1 MHHCKALQNK
11 NTTFCVI
18 QLLILQK
25 MIKKTLLIALILT
38 VGLSATA
45 QQPQTANDKS
55 FEISKNLEIFAEVYK
70 KLHLNYV
77 DDLESGKL
85 MKTAIDAMLG
95 SLDPYT
101 NYIPESDIE
110 DVKLQIYGQY
120 GGIGSVVSQRGDYV
134 VISEPYD
141 GLPAAKAGLK
151 AGDKILE
158 INGESAKGKTVS
170 DVSSVLR
177 GQAGTSLTMKIERQ
191 GKNHDIKITR
201 EEIKL
206 KPVPYYGI
214 VNNGIGYIKLN
225 EFTQKSSDE
234 VIAAFNSLK
243 NSGKLKGVVLDLRG
257 NGGGLLNEAVDI
269 VNIFVNPGEL
279 VVQTK
284 GKVAEKNTKHYTRKA
299 VLDKDIPVAV
309 LIDGYSASASEIVA
323 GSLQDFDRAVIIG
336 SRSYGKGLVQN
347 IVELSYN
354 SQMKVTVSK
363 YFIPSGRCIQ
373 AIDYSHRD
381 ENGRAVKVPDSLK
394 TAFKTRHGRT
404 VYDGFGIEPDVEVEP
419 DYISNISVA
428 LLQKNLIFDFVT
440 DYYYKHKTILP
451 ASQFRVTDEIYND
464 FKQYI
469 ANKEYEYSTNTEK
482 TLKLLRETAQEEKY
496 LTAIESEL
504 ADLEKKL
511 QSDKL
516 VDLDKNKDEV
526 KQLIE
531 AEILTR
537 YYYEKGRT
545 EGMLKYDTVLTK
557 AVEVLS
563 NPSQYNSILKK

>member
-1 MHHCKALQNK
+1 MRKIA
-11 NTTFCVI
+11 I
-18 QLLILQK
+18 
-25 MIKKTLLIALILT
+25 IALALF

-45 QQPQTANDKS
+45 QQPQINNDKA
-55 FEISKNLEIFAEVYK
+55 FEISKNLEIFADVYK
-70 KLHLNYV
+70 NLHLNYV

-85 MKTAIDAMLG
+85 MKTAIDAMLA

-110 DVKLQIYGQY
+110 DVKLQIFGQY

-134 VISEPYD
+134 IISEPYE

-170 DVSSVLR
+170 DVSSILR

-206 KPVPYYGI
+206 KPVPYFGL
-214 VNNGIGYIKLN
+214 VDGNFGYIKLN
-225 EFTQKSSDE
+225 EFTQNSAAD
-234 VIAAFNSLK
+234 VTAAFNSLK
-243 NSGKLKGVVLDLRG
+243 SQNKNLKGVVLDLRG

-269 VNIFVNPGEL
+269 VNIFMNSGEL

-284 GKVAEKNTKHYTRKA
+284 GKVAEKNTKHYTRKTP
-299 VLDKDIPVAV
+299 VDREIPVAV

-373 AIDYSHRD
+373 ALDYSHRD
-381 ENGRAVKVPDSLK
+381 ENGRAIKVPDSLK
-394 TAFKTRHGRT
+394 TAFKTRNGRT
-404 VYDGFGIEPDVEVEP
+404 VYDGFGIEPDIDVEP
-419 DYISNISVA
+419 EYISNISVA
-428 LLQKNLIFDFVT
+428 LLQKNLVFDYVT
-440 DYYYKHKTILP
+440 DFYYKHKEIAS
-451 ASQFRVTDEIYND
+451 ASQFRVTDDIYND
-464 FKQYI
+464 FKNFI
-469 ANKEYEYSTNTEK
+469 STKEYEYSTNTEK
-482 TLKLLRETAQEEKY
+482 TLKMLRETAKEEKY
-496 LTAIESEL
+496 LSAIEKEL
-504 ADLEKKL
+504 SDLEKKL

-516 VDLDKNKDEV
+516 VDLDKNKEEV

-545 EGMLKYDTVLTK
+545 EGMLKYDNVLHK
-557 AVEVLS
+557 AIEVLS
-563 NPSQYNSILKK
+563 DKDGYNKILKK

>member
-1 MHHCKALQNK
+1 MRKIA
-11 NTTFCVI
+11 I
-18 QLLILQK
+18 
-25 MIKKTLLIALILT
+25 IALALF

-45 QQPQTANDKS
+45 QQPQINNDKA
-55 FEISKNLEIFAEVYK
+55 FEISKNLEIFADVYK
-70 KLHLNYV
+70 NLHLNYV

-85 MKTAIDAMLG
+85 MKTAIDAMLA

-110 DVKLQIYGQY
+110 DVKLQIFGQY

-134 VISEPYD
+134 IISEPYE

-170 DVSSVLR
+170 DVSSILR

-206 KPVPYYGI
+206 KPVPYFGL
-214 VNNGIGYIKLN
+214 VDGDFGYIKLN
-225 EFTQKSSDE
+225 EFTQNSAAD
-234 VIAAFNSLK
+234 VTAAFNSLK
-243 NSGKLKGVVLDLRG
+243 NQNKNLKGVVLDLRG

-269 VNIFVNPGEL
+269 VNIFMNSGEL

-284 GKVAEKNTKHYTRKA
+284 GKVAEKNTKHYTRKTP
-299 VLDKDIPVAV
+299 VDREIPVAV

-373 AIDYSHRD
+373 ALDYSHRD
-381 ENGRAVKVPDSLK
+381 ENGRAIKVPDSLK
-394 TAFKTRHGRT
+394 TAFKTRNGRT
-404 VYDGFGIEPDVEVEP
+404 VYDGFGIEPDIDVEP
-419 DYISNISVA
+419 EYISNISVA
-428 LLQKNLIFDFVT
+428 LLQKNLVFDYVT
-440 DYYYKHKTILP
+440 DFYYKHKEIAS

-464 FKQYI
+464 FKNYI
-469 ANKEYEYSTNTEK
+469 STKEYEYSTNTEK
-482 TLKLLRETAQEEKY
+482 TLKMLRETAKEEKY
-496 LTAIESEL
+496 LSAIEKEL
-504 ADLEKKL
+504 SDLEKKL

-516 VDLDKNKDEV
+516 VDLDKNKEEV

-545 EGMLKYDTVLTK
+545 EGMLKYDNVLHK
-557 AVEVLS
+557 AIQVLS
-563 NPSQYNSILKK
+563 DKDGYNKILKK

>member
-1 MHHCKALQNK
+1 MRKIA
-11 NTTFCVI
+11 I
-18 QLLILQK
+18 
-25 MIKKTLLIALILT
+25 IALALF

-45 QQPQTANDKS
+45 QQPQINNDKA
-55 FEISKNLEIFAEVYK
+55 FEISKNLEIFADVYK
-70 KLHLNYV
+70 NLHLNYV

-85 MKTAIDAMLG
+85 MKTAIDAMLA

-110 DVKLQIYGQY
+110 DVKLQIFGQY

-134 VISEPYD
+134 IISEPYE

-158 INGESAKGKTVS
+158 INGELAKGKTVS
-170 DVSSVLR
+170 DVSSILR

-206 KPVPYYGI
+206 KPVPYFGL
-214 VNNGIGYIKLN
+214 VDGDFGYIKLN
-225 EFTQKSSDE
+225 EFTQNSAAD
-234 VIAAFNSLK
+234 VTAAFNSLK
-243 NSGKLKGVVLDLRG
+243 NQNKNLKGVVLDLRG

-269 VNIFVNPGEL
+269 VNIFMNSGEL

-284 GKVAEKNTKHYTRKA
+284 GKVAEKNTKHYTRKTP
-299 VLDKDIPVAV
+299 VDREIPVAV

-373 AIDYSHRD
+373 ALDYSHRD
-381 ENGRAVKVPDSLK
+381 ENGRAIKVPDSLK
-394 TAFKTRHGRT
+394 TAFKTRNGRT
-404 VYDGFGIEPDVEVEP
+404 VYDGFGIEPDIDVEP
-419 DYISNISVA
+419 EYISNISVA
-428 LLQKNLIFDFVT
+428 LLQKNLVFDYVT
-440 DYYYKHKTILP
+440 DFYYKHKEIAS
-451 ASQFRVTDEIYND
+451 ASQFRVTDDIYND
-464 FKQYI
+464 FKNYI
-469 ANKEYEYSTNTEK
+469 STKEYEYSTNTEK
-482 TLKLLRETAQEEKY
+482 TLKMLRETAKEEKY
-496 LTAIESEL
+496 LSAIEKEL
-504 ADLEKKL
+504 SDLEKKL

-516 VDLDKNKDEV
+516 VDLDKNKEEV

-545 EGMLKYDTVLTK
+545 EGMLKYDNVLHK
-557 AVEVLS
+557 AIQVLS
-563 NPSQYNSILKK
+563 DKDGYNKILKK

>member
-1 MHHCKALQNK
+1 MRKIA
-11 NTTFCVI
+11 I
-18 QLLILQK
+18 IA
-25 MIKKTLLIALILT
+25 IALF

-45 QQPQTANDKS
+45 QQPQINNDKA
-55 FEISKNLEIFAEVYK
+55 FEISKNLEIFADVYK
-70 KLHLNYV
+70 NLHLNYV

-85 MKTAIDAMLG
+85 MKTAIDAMLA

-110 DVKLQIYGQY
+110 DVKLQIFGQY
-120 GGIGSVVSQRGDYV
+120 GGIGSMVSLRGDYV
-134 VISEPYD
+134 IISEPYE

-158 INGESAKGKTVS
+158 INGESAKGKSVS
-170 DVSSVLR
+170 DVSSTLR

-191 GKNHDIKITR
+191 GKTHDIKITR

-206 KPVPYYGI
+206 KPVPYFGL
-214 VNNGIGYIKLN
+214 VDGDFGYIKLN
-225 EFTQKSSDE
+225 EFTQNSAAD
-234 VIAAFNSLK
+234 VTAAFNSLK
-243 NSGKLKGVVLDLRG
+243 NQNKNLKGVVLDLRG

-269 VNIFVNPGEL
+269 VNIFMNSGEL

-284 GKVAEKNTKHYTRKA
+284 GKVAEKNTKHYTRKSP
-299 VLDKDIPVAV
+299 VDKNIPVAV

-373 AIDYSHRD
+373 ALDYSHRD

-394 TAFKTRHGRT
+394 TAFKTRNGRT

-419 DYISNISVA
+419 EYMSNISVA
-428 LLQKNLIFDFVT
+428 LLQKNLVFDYVT
-440 DYYYKHKTILP
+440 DFYYKHKDIAP
-451 ASQFRVTDEIYND
+451 ASQFRVTDDIYND
-464 FKQYI
+464 FKNYI
-469 ANKEYEYSTNTEK
+469 STKEYEYSTNTEK
-482 TLKLLRETAQEEKY
+482 TLKILREKAKEEKY
-496 LTAIESEL
+496 LEAIEKEL
-504 ADLEKKL
+504 SDLEKKL

-516 VDLDKNKDEV
+516 VDLDKSKEEV

-531 AEILTR
+531 SEILTR

-545 EGMLKYDTVLTK
+545 EGMLKY
-557 AVEVLS
+557 
-563 NPSQYNSILKK
+563 

>member
-1 MHHCKALQNK
+1 MRKIA
-11 NTTFCVI
+11 I
-18 QLLILQK
+18 
-25 MIKKTLLIALILT
+25 IALALF

-45 QQPQTANDKS
+45 QQPQINNDKA
-55 FEISKNLEIFAEVYK
+55 FEISKNLEIFADVYK
-70 KLHLNYV
+70 NLHLNYV

-85 MKTAIDAMLG
+85 MKTAIDAMLA

-110 DVKLQIYGQY
+110 DVKLQIFGQY
-120 GGIGSVVSQRGDYV
+120 GGIGSVVSQRDDYV
-134 VISEPYD
+134 IISEPYE

-170 DVSSVLR
+170 DVSSILR

-191 GKNHDIKITR
+191 GKSHDIKITR

-206 KPVPYYGI
+206 KPVPYFGL
-214 VNNGIGYIKLN
+214 VDGNFGYIKLN
-225 EFTQKSSDE
+225 EFTQNSAAD
-234 VIAAFNSLK
+234 VTAAFNSLK
-243 NSGKLKGVVLDLRG
+243 NQNKNLKGVVLDLRG

-269 VNIFVNPGEL
+269 VNIFMNSGEL

-284 GKVAEKNTKHYTRKA
+284 GKVAEKNTKHYTRKTP
-299 VLDKDIPVAV
+299 VDREIPVAV

-373 AIDYSHRD
+373 ALDYSHRD
-381 ENGRAVKVPDSLK
+381 ENGRAIKVPDSLK
-394 TAFKTRHGRT
+394 TAFKTRNGRT
-404 VYDGFGIEPDVEVEP
+404 VYDGFGIEPDIDVEP
-419 DYISNISVA
+419 EYISNISVA
-428 LLQKNLIFDFVT
+428 LLQKNLVFDYVT
-440 DYYYKHKTILP
+440 DFYYKHKEIAS
-451 ASQFRVTDEIYND
+451 ASQFRVTDDIYND
-464 FKQYI
+464 FKNYI
-469 ANKEYEYSTNTEK
+469 STKEYEYSTNTEK
-482 TLKLLRETAQEEKY
+482 TLKMLRETAKEEKY
-496 LTAIESEL
+496 LSAIEKEL
-504 ADLEKKL
+504 SDLEKKL

-516 VDLDKNKDEV
+516 VDLDKNKEEV

-545 EGMLKYDTVLTK
+545 EGMLKYDNVLHK
-557 AVEVLS
+557 AIEVLS
-563 NPSQYNSILKK
+563 DKDGYNKILKK

>member
-1 MHHCKALQNK
+1 MRKIA
-11 NTTFCVI
+11 I
-18 QLLILQK
+18 
-25 MIKKTLLIALILT
+25 IALALF

-45 QQPQTANDKS
+45 QQPQINNDKA
-55 FEISKNLEIFAEVYK
+55 FEISKNLEIFADVYK
-70 KLHLNYV
+70 NLHLNYV

-85 MKTAIDAMLG
+85 MKTAIDAMLA

-110 DVKLQIYGQY
+110 DVKLQIFGQY

-134 VISEPYD
+134 IISEPYE

-170 DVSSVLR
+170 DVSSILR

-206 KPVPYYGI
+206 KPVPYFGL
-214 VNNGIGYIKLN
+214 VDGDFGYIKLN
-225 EFTQKSSDE
+225 EFTQNSAAD
-234 VIAAFNSLK
+234 VTAAFNSLK
-243 NSGKLKGVVLDLRG
+243 NQNKNLKGVVLDLRG

-269 VNIFVNPGEL
+269 VNIFMNSGEL

-284 GKVAEKNTKHYTRKA
+284 GKVAEKNTKHYTRKTP
-299 VLDKDIPVAV
+299 VDREIPVAV

-373 AIDYSHRD
+373 ALDYSHRD
-381 ENGRAVKVPDSLK
+381 ENGRAIKVPDSLK
-394 TAFKTRHGRT
+394 TAFKTRNGRT
-404 VYDGFGIEPDVEVEP
+404 VYDGFGIEPDIDVEP
-419 DYISNISVA
+419 EYISNISVA
-428 LLQKNLIFDFVT
+428 LLQKNLVFDYVT
-440 DYYYKHKTILP
+440 DFYYKHKEIAS
-451 ASQFRVTDEIYND
+451 ASQFRVTDDIYND
-464 FKQYI
+464 FKNYI
-469 ANKEYEYSTNTEK
+469 STKEYEYSTNTEK
-482 TLKLLRETAQEEKY
+482 TLKMLRETAKEEKY
-496 LTAIESEL
+496 LSAIEKEL
-504 ADLEKKL
+504 SDLEKKL

-516 VDLDKNKDEV
+516 VDLDKNKEEV
-526 KQLIE
+526 KQIIE

-545 EGMLKYDTVLTK
+545 EGMLKYDNVLHK
-557 AVEVLS
+557 AIQVLS
-563 NPSQYNSILKK
+563 DKDGYNKILKK

>member
-1 MHHCKALQNK
+1 MRKTVSFITLFLLAVLPLKA
-11 NTTFCVI
+11 
-18 QLLILQK
+18 QK
-25 MIKKTLLIALILT
+25 PAVST
-38 VGLSATA
+38 
-45 QQPQTANDKS
+45 DKA
-55 FEISKNLEIFAEVYK
+55 FEISKNLEIFANVYK
-70 KLHLNYV
+70 NLHLNYV

-85 MKTAIDAMLG
+85 IKTAIDAMLA

-110 DVKLQIYGQY
+110 DVKLQIFGQY
-120 GGIGSVVSQRGDYV
+120 GGIGAVVSQRGDYV
-134 VISEPYD
+134 IISEPYE
-141 GLPAAKAGLK
+141 GLPAVKSGLK

-170 DVSSVLR
+170 DVSGVLR
-177 GQAGTSLTMKIERQ
+177 GQAGTSLKMKIERQ
-191 GKNHDIKITR
+191 GKTMDFNITR

-206 KPVPYYGI
+206 KPVPYFGL
-214 VNNGIGYIKLN
+214 VDDDFGYIKLN
-225 EFTQKSSDE
+225 EFTQKSAEE
-234 VIAAFNSLK
+234 VTAAFNSLK
-243 NSGKLKGVVLDLRG
+243 SQNKKLKGVVLDLRG

-269 VNIFVNPGEL
+269 ANIFVNSGEL

-284 GKVAEKNTKHYTRKA
+284 GKVSEKNTKHYTRKIP
-299 VLDKDIPVAV
+299 LDKEIPVAV

-323 GSLQDFDRAVIIG
+323 GSMQDFDRAVVIG

-373 AIDYSHRD
+373 ALDYSHRD

-394 TAFKTRHGRT
+394 TAFKTRNGRT

-419 DYISNISVA
+419 DYMSNISVA
-428 LLQKNLIFDFVT
+428 LLQKNLVFDYVT
-440 DYYYKHKTILP
+440 DFFYKNKTIAP
-451 ASQFRVTDEIYND
+451 ASHFRVTDEIYED
-464 FKQYI
+464 FKKYI
-469 ANKEYEYSTNTEK
+469 SNKEYDYSTNTEK
-482 TLKLLRETAQEEKY
+482 TLKVLREAAKEEKY
-496 LTAIESEL
+496 LSAIEQELSE
-504 ADLEKKL
+504 LEKKL

-516 VDLDKNKDEV
+516 VDLDKNKEEI

-537 YYYEKGRT
+537 YYHEKGRT
-545 EGMLKYDTVLTK
+545 EGLLKYDPTLKK
-557 AVEVLS
+557 AIEVLS
-563 NPSQYNSILKK
+563 NNEEYNRILKK

>member
-1 MHHCKALQNK
+1 MRKVA
-11 NTTFCVI
+11 I
-18 QLLILQK
+18 IA
-25 MIKKTLLIALILT
+25 IALF

-45 QQPQTANDKS
+45 QQPRINNEKA
-55 FEISKNLEIFAEVYK
+55 FEISKNLEIFADAYK
-70 KLHLNYV
+70 NLHLNYV

-85 MKTAIDAMLG
+85 MKTAIDAMLA

-110 DVKLQIYGQY
+110 DVKLQIFGQY
-120 GGIGSVVSQRGDYV
+120 GGIGSMVSQRGDYV
-134 VISEPYD
+134 VISEPYE

-170 DVSSVLR
+170 DVSGTLR

-191 GKNHDIKITR
+191 GKTHDIKITR

-206 KPVPYYGI
+206 KPVPYFGL
-214 VNNGIGYIKLN
+214 VDKDFGYIKLN
-225 EFTQKSSDE
+225 EFTQNSAAD
-234 VIAAFNSLK
+234 VTAAFNSLK
-243 NSGKLKGVVLDLRG
+243 SQNKNLKGVVLDLRG

-269 VNIFVNPGEL
+269 VNIFMNSGEL

-284 GKVAEKNTKHYTRKA
+284 GKVAEKNTKHYTRKTP
-299 VLDKDIPVAV
+299 LDKDIPVAV

-373 AIDYSHRD
+373 ALDYSHRD

-394 TAFKTRHGRT
+394 TAFKTRNGRT
-404 VYDGFGIEPDVEVEP
+404 VYDGFGIEPDIDVEP
-419 DYISNISVA
+419 EYISNISVA
-428 LLQKNLIFDFVT
+428 LLQKNLVFDYVT
-440 DYYYKHKTILP
+440 DFYYKHKDIAP
-451 ASQFRVTDEIYND
+451 ASQFRVTDDIYND
-464 FKQYI
+464 FKNYI
-469 ANKEYEYSTNTEK
+469 ATKEYEYSTNTEK
-482 TLKLLRETAQEEKY
+482 TLKVLREAAKEEKY
-496 LTAIESEL
+496 LEAIEKEL
-504 ADLEKKL
+504 SDLEKKL

-531 AEILTR
+531 SEILTR

-545 EGMLKYDTVLTK
+545 EGMLKYDKTLAK
-557 AVEVLS
+557 AIEVLS
-563 NPSQYNSILKK
+563 NKEDYNKILKK

>member
-1 MHHCKALQNK
+1 
-11 NTTFCVI
+11 
-18 QLLILQK
+18 
-25 MIKKTLLIALILT
+25 MIKKTLVLVLILT
-38 VGLSATA
+38 LGLSATA
-45 QQPQTANDKS
+45 QQPQTANDKA

-158 INGESAKGKTVS
+158 INGESAKGKSVS

-206 KPVPYYGI
+206 KPVPYYGM
-214 VNNGIGYIKLN
+214 VNDGIGYIKLN

-440 DYYYKHKTILP
+440 DYYYKHKNIPP
-451 ASQFRVTDEIYND
+451 ASQFKVTDEIYND

-469 ANKEYEYSTNTEK
+469 ANKEYDYSTNTEK

-563 NPSQYNSILKK
+563 NSSQYNSILKK

>member
-1 MHHCKALQNK
+1 MRKIA
-11 NTTFCVI
+11 I
-18 QLLILQK
+18 IA
-25 MIKKTLLIALILT
+25 IALF

-45 QQPQTANDKS
+45 QQPQINNEKA
-55 FEISKNLEIFAEVYK
+55 FEISKNLEIFADVYK
-70 KLHLNYV
+70 NLHLNYV

-85 MKTAIDAMLG
+85 MKTAIDAMLA

-110 DVKLQIYGQY
+110 DVKLQIFGQY
-120 GGIGSVVSQRGDYV
+120 GGIGSMVSLRGDYV
-134 VISEPYD
+134 IISEPYE

-170 DVSSVLR
+170 DVSSTLR

-191 GKNHDIKITR
+191 GKTHDIKITR

-206 KPVPYYGI
+206 KPVPYFGL
-214 VNNGIGYIKLN
+214 VDGDFGYIKLN
-225 EFTQKSSDE
+225 EFTQNSAAD
-234 VIAAFNSLK
+234 VTAAFNSLK
-243 NSGKLKGVVLDLRG
+243 NQNKNLKGVVLDLRG

-269 VNIFVNPGEL
+269 VNIFMNSGEL

-284 GKVAEKNTKHYTRKA
+284 GKVAEKNTKHYTRKSP
-299 VLDKDIPVAV
+299 VDKDIPVAV

-373 AIDYSHRD
+373 ALDYSHRD

-394 TAFKTRHGRT
+394 TAFKTRNGRV
-404 VYDGFGIEPDVEVEP
+404 VYDGFGIEPDIDVEP
-419 DYISNISVA
+419 EYISNISVA
-428 LLQKNLIFDFVT
+428 LLQKNLVFDYVT
-440 DYYYKHKTILP
+440 DFYYKHKDIAS

-464 FKQYI
+464 FKNYI
-469 ANKEYEYSTNTEK
+469 STKEYEYSTNTEK
-482 TLKLLRETAQEEKY
+482 TLKILRETAKEEKY
-496 LTAIESEL
+496 LEAIEKEL
-504 ADLEKKL
+504 SNLEKKL

-516 VDLDKNKDEV
+516 VDLEKNKEEV

-531 AEILTR
+531 SEILTR

-545 EGMLKYDTVLTK
+545 EGMLKYDHVLHK
-557 AVEVLS
+557 AIEVLS
-563 NPSQYNSILKK
+563 DKEGYNKILKK

>member
-1 MHHCKALQNK
+1 MRK
-11 NTTFCVI
+11 F
-18 QLLILQK
+18 LIISVSLF
-25 MIKKTLLIALILT
+25 IAL
-38 VGLSATA
+38 AAAA
-45 QQPQTANDKS
+45 QQPAIDNDKS
-55 FEISKNLEIFAEVYK
+55 FEISKNLEIFADVYK
-70 KLHLNYV
+70 NLHLNYV

-110 DVKLQIYGQY
+110 DVKLQILGQY

-141 GLPAAKAGLK
+141 GLPAVKAGLK

-158 INGESAKGKTVS
+158 INGQSAKGKSVS
-170 DVSSVLR
+170 DVSGILR

-191 GKNHDIKITR
+191 GKTHDIKITR

-206 KPVPYYGI
+206 KPVPYFGI
-214 VNNGIGYIKLN
+214 VDGGLGYIKLN
-225 EFTQKSSDE
+225 ELTQKAADE
-234 VIAAFNSLK
+234 VISAFNNLR
-243 NSGKLKGVVLDLRG
+243 NNNKLNGLILDLRG

-269 VNIFVNPGEL
+269 VNMFVKSGEL

-284 GKVAEKNTKHYTRKA
+284 GKVSAKNTKHYTRKTA
-299 VLDKDIPVAV
+299 LDTDIPVAV

-363 YFIPSGRCIQ
+363 YYIPSGRCIQ

-381 ENGRAVKVPDSLK
+381 ENGRAIKVPDSLK
-394 TAFKTRHGRT
+394 TAFRTRNGRT
-404 VYDGFGIEPDVEVEP
+404 VYDGFGIEPDIDVET
-419 DYISNISVA
+419 DYLSNIAIA
-428 LLQKNLIFDFVT
+428 LLQKNLIFDYAT
-440 DYYYKHKTILP
+440 DFYYKNKTIANP
-451 ASQFRVTDEIYND
+451 SEFRVTDEIYND
-464 FKQYI
+464 FKQFI
-469 ANKEYEYSTNTEK
+469 SDKEYDYSTTTEK
-482 TLKLLRETAQEEKY
+482 TLKLLRETAKEEKY
-496 LTAIESEL
+496 LSAIEQQLTE
-504 ADLEKKL
+504 LEKQL

-531 AEILTR
+531 SEILTR

-545 EGMLKYDTVLTK
+545 EGMLKYDPVLK
-557 AVEVLS
+557 QAVEVLS
-563 NPSQYNSILKK
+563 DRQRYNSILKK

>member
-1 MHHCKALQNK
+1 MRKIA
-11 NTTFCVI
+11 I
-18 QLLILQK
+18 
-25 MIKKTLLIALILT
+25 IALALF

-45 QQPQTANDKS
+45 QQPQINNDKA
-55 FEISKNLEIFAEVYK
+55 FEISKNLEIFADVYK
-70 KLHLNYV
+70 NLHLNYV

-85 MKTAIDAMLG
+85 MKTAIDAMLA

-110 DVKLQIYGQY
+110 DVKLQIFGQY

-134 VISEPYD
+134 IISEPYE

-170 DVSSVLR
+170 DVSSILR

-206 KPVPYYGI
+206 KPVPYFGL
-214 VNNGIGYIKLN
+214 VDGDFGYIKLN
-225 EFTQKSSDE
+225 EFTQNSAAD
-234 VIAAFNSLK
+234 VTAAFNSLK
-243 NSGKLKGVVLDLRG
+243 NQNNNLKGVVLDLRG

-269 VNIFVNPGEL
+269 VNIFMNSGEL

-284 GKVAEKNTKHYTRKA
+284 GKVAEKNTKHYTRKTP
-299 VLDKDIPVAV
+299 VDREIPVAV

-373 AIDYSHRD
+373 ALDYSHRD
-381 ENGRAVKVPDSLK
+381 ENGRAIKVPDSLK
-394 TAFKTRHGRT
+394 TAFKTRNGRT
-404 VYDGFGIEPDVEVEP
+404 VYDGFGIEPDIDVEP
-419 DYISNISVA
+419 EYISNISVA
-428 LLQKNLIFDFVT
+428 LLQKNLVFDYVT
-440 DYYYKHKTILP
+440 DFYYKHKEIAS

-464 FKQYI
+464 FKNYI
-469 ANKEYEYSTNTEK
+469 STKEYEYSTNTEK
-482 TLKLLRETAQEEKY
+482 TLKMLRETAKEEKY
-496 LTAIESEL
+496 LSAIEKEL
-504 ADLEKKL
+504 SDLEKKL

-516 VDLDKNKDEV
+516 VDLDKNKEEV

-545 EGMLKYDTVLTK
+545 EGMLKYDNVLHK
-557 AVEVLS
+557 AIQVLS
-563 NPSQYNSILKK
+563 DKDGYNKILKK

>member
-1 MHHCKALQNK
+1 MRKIA
-11 NTTFCVI
+11 I
-18 QLLILQK
+18 IA
-25 MIKKTLLIALILT
+25 IALF

-45 QQPQTANDKS
+45 QQPQINNEKA
-55 FEISKNLEIFAEVYK
+55 FEISKNLEIFADVYK
-70 KLHLNYV
+70 NLHLNYV

-85 MKTAIDAMLG
+85 MKTAIDAMLA

-110 DVKLQIYGQY
+110 DVKLQIFGQY
-120 GGIGSVVSQRGDYV
+120 GGIGSMVSLRGDYV
-134 VISEPYD
+134 IISEPYE

-170 DVSSVLR
+170 DVSSILR

-191 GKNHDIKITR
+191 GKTHDIKITR

-206 KPVPYYGI
+206 KPVPYFGL
-214 VNNGIGYIKLN
+214 VDGDFGYIKLN
-225 EFTQKSSDE
+225 EFTQNSAAD
-234 VIAAFNSLK
+234 VTAAFNSLK
-243 NSGKLKGVVLDLRG
+243 SQNKNLKGVVLDLRG

-269 VNIFVNPGEL
+269 VNIFMNSGEL

-284 GKVAEKNTKHYTRKA
+284 GKVAEKNTKHYTRKTP
-299 VLDKDIPVAV
+299 VDKDIPVAV

-373 AIDYSHRD
+373 ALDYSHRD

-394 TAFKTRHGRT
+394 TAFKTRNGRV
-404 VYDGFGIEPDVEVEP
+404 VYDGFGIEPDIDVEP
-419 DYISNISVA
+419 EYISNISVA
-428 LLQKNLIFDFVT
+428 LLQKNLVFDYVT
-440 DYYYKHKTILP
+440 DFYYKHKEIAS
-451 ASQFRVTDEIYND
+451 ASQFRVTDDIYND
-464 FKQYI
+464 FKNFI
-469 ANKEYEYSTNTEK
+469 STKEYEYSTNTEK
-482 TLKLLRETAQEEKY
+482 TLKMLRETAKEEKY
-496 LTAIESEL
+496 LEAIEKEL
-504 ADLEKKL
+504 SNLEKKL

-516 VDLDKNKDEV
+516 VDLEKNKEEV

-531 AEILTR
+531 SEILTR

-545 EGMLKYDTVLTK
+545 EGMLKYDHVLHK
-557 AVEVLS
+557 AIEVLS
-563 NPSQYNSILKK
+563 DKEGYNKILKK

>member
-1 MHHCKALQNK
+1 MRKIA
-11 NTTFCVI
+11 I
-18 QLLILQK
+18 
-25 MIKKTLLIALILT
+25 IALALF

-45 QQPQTANDKS
+45 QQPQINNDKG
-55 FEISKNLEIFAEVYK
+55 FEISKNLEIFADVYK
-70 KLHLNYV
+70 NLHLNYV

-85 MKTAIDAMLG
+85 MKTAIDAMLA

-110 DVKLQIYGQY
+110 DVKLQIFGQY

-134 VISEPYD
+134 IISEPYE
-141 GLPAAKAGLK
+141 GLPAANAGLK

-170 DVSSVLR
+170 DVSSILR

-191 GKNHDIKITR
+191 GKSHDIKITR

-206 KPVPYYGI
+206 KPVPYFGL
-214 VNNGIGYIKLN
+214 VDGNFGYIKLN
-225 EFTQKSSDE
+225 EFTQNSAAD
-234 VIAAFNSLK
+234 VTAAFNSLK
-243 NSGKLKGVVLDLRG
+243 NQNKNLKGVVLDLRG

-269 VNIFVNPGEL
+269 VNIFMNSGEL

-284 GKVAEKNTKHYTRKA
+284 GKVAEKNTKHYTRKTP
-299 VLDKDIPVAV
+299 VDREIPVAV

-373 AIDYSHRD
+373 ALDYSHRD
-381 ENGRAVKVPDSLK
+381 ENGRAIKVPDSLK
-394 TAFKTRHGRT
+394 TAFKTRNGRT
-404 VYDGFGIEPDVEVEP
+404 VYDGFGIEPDIDVEP
-419 DYISNISVA
+419 EYISNISVA
-428 LLQKNLIFDFVT
+428 LLQKNLVFDYVT
-440 DYYYKHKTILP
+440 DFYYKHKEIAS
-451 ASQFRVTDEIYND
+451 ASQFRVTDDIYND
-464 FKQYI
+464 FKNYI
-469 ANKEYEYSTNTEK
+469 STKEYEYSTNTEK
-482 TLKLLRETAQEEKY
+482 TLKMLRETAKEEKY
-496 LTAIESEL
+496 LSAIEKEL
-504 ADLEKKL
+504 SDLEKKL

-516 VDLDKNKDEV
+516 VDLDKNKEEV

-545 EGMLKYDTVLTK
+545 EGMLKYDNVLHK
-557 AVEVLS
+557 AIQVLS
-563 NPSQYNSILKK
+563 DKDGYNKILKK

>member
-1 MHHCKALQNK
+1 MRKIA
-11 NTTFCVI
+11 I
-18 QLLILQK
+18 
-25 MIKKTLLIALILT
+25 IALALF

-45 QQPQTANDKS
+45 QQPQINNDKA
-55 FEISKNLEIFAEVYK
+55 FEISKNLEIFADVYK
-70 KLHLNYV
+70 NLHLNYV

-85 MKTAIDAMLG
+85 MKTAIDAMLA

-110 DVKLQIYGQY
+110 DVKLQIFGQY

-134 VISEPYD
+134 IISEPYE

-170 DVSSVLR
+170 DVSSILR

-206 KPVPYYGI
+206 KPVPYFGL
-214 VNNGIGYIKLN
+214 VDGNFGYIKLN
-225 EFTQKSSDE
+225 EFTQNSAAD
-234 VIAAFNSLK
+234 VTAAFNSLK
-243 NSGKLKGVVLDLRG
+243 NQNKNLKGVVLDLRG

-269 VNIFVNPGEL
+269 VNIFMNSGEL

-284 GKVAEKNTKHYTRKA
+284 GKVAEKNTKHYTRKTP
-299 VLDKDIPVAV
+299 VDREIPVAV

-373 AIDYSHRD
+373 ALDYSHRD
-381 ENGRAVKVPDSLK
+381 ENGRAIKVPDSLK
-394 TAFKTRHGRT
+394 TAFKTRNGRT
-404 VYDGFGIEPDVEVEP
+404 VYDGFGIEPDIDVEP
-419 DYISNISVA
+419 EYISNISVA
-428 LLQKNLIFDFVT
+428 LLQKNLVFDYVT
-440 DYYYKHKTILP
+440 DFYYKHKEIAS
-451 ASQFRVTDEIYND
+451 ASQFRVTDDIYND
-464 FKQYI
+464 FKNYI
-469 ANKEYEYSTNTEK
+469 STKEYEYSTNTEK
-482 TLKLLRETAQEEKY
+482 TLKMLRETAKEEKY
-496 LTAIESEL
+496 LSAIEKEL
-504 ADLEKKL
+504 SDLEKKL

-516 VDLDKNKDEV
+516 VDLDKNKEEV

-545 EGMLKYDTVLTK
+545 EGMLKYDNVLHK
-557 AVEVLS
+557 AIEVLS
-563 NPSQYNSILKK
+563 DKDGYNKILKK

>member
-1 MHHCKALQNK
+1 MRKIA
-11 NTTFCVI
+11 I
-18 QLLILQK
+18 
-25 MIKKTLLIALILT
+25 IALALF

-45 QQPQTANDKS
+45 QQPQINNDKA
-55 FEISKNLEIFAEVYK
+55 FEISKNLEIFADVYK
-70 KLHLNYV
+70 NLHLNYV

-85 MKTAIDAMLG
+85 MKTAIDAMLA

-110 DVKLQIYGQY
+110 DVKLQIFGQY
-120 GGIGSVVSQRGDYV
+120 GGIGSVVSQRDDYV
-134 VISEPYD
+134 IISEPYE

-170 DVSSVLR
+170 DVSSILR

-191 GKNHDIKITR
+191 GKSHDIKITR

-206 KPVPYYGI
+206 KPVPYFGL
-214 VNNGIGYIKLN
+214 VDGDFGYIKLN
-225 EFTQKSSDE
+225 EFTQNSAAD
-234 VIAAFNSLK
+234 VTAAFNSLK
-243 NSGKLKGVVLDLRG
+243 NQNKNLKGVVLDLRG

-269 VNIFVNPGEL
+269 VNIFMNSGEL

-284 GKVAEKNTKHYTRKA
+284 GKVAEKNTKHYTRKTP
-299 VLDKDIPVAV
+299 VDREIPVAV

-373 AIDYSHRD
+373 ALDYSHRD
-381 ENGRAVKVPDSLK
+381 ENGRAIKVPDSLK
-394 TAFKTRHGRT
+394 TAFKTRNGRT
-404 VYDGFGIEPDVEVEP
+404 VYDGFGIEPDIDVEP
-419 DYISNISVA
+419 EYISNISVA
-428 LLQKNLIFDFVT
+428 LLQKNLVFDYVT
-440 DYYYKHKTILP
+440 DFYYKHKEIAS
-451 ASQFRVTDEIYND
+451 ASQFRVTDDIYND
-464 FKQYI
+464 FKNYI
-469 ANKEYEYSTNTEK
+469 STKEYEYSTNTEK
-482 TLKLLRETAQEEKY
+482 TLKMLRETAKEEKY
-496 LTAIESEL
+496 LSAIEKEL
-504 ADLEKKL
+504 SDLEKKL

-516 VDLDKNKDEV
+516 VDLEKNKEEV

-531 AEILTR
+531 SEILTR

-545 EGMLKYDTVLTK
+545 EGMLKYDNVLHK
-557 AVEVLS
+557 AIEVLS
-563 NPSQYNSILKK
+563 DKDGYNKILKK

>member
-1 MHHCKALQNK
+1 MRKIA
-11 NTTFCVI
+11 I
-18 QLLILQK
+18 IA
-25 MIKKTLLIALILT
+25 IALF

-45 QQPQTANDKS
+45 QQPQINNEKA
-55 FEISKNLEIFAEVYK
+55 FEISKNLEIFADVYK
-70 KLHLNYV
+70 NLHLNYV

-85 MKTAIDAMLG
+85 MKTAIDAMLA

-110 DVKLQIYGQY
+110 DVKLQIFGQY
-120 GGIGSVVSQRGDYV
+120 GGIGSMVSLRGDYV
-134 VISEPYD
+134 IISEPYE

-158 INGESAKGKTVS
+158 INGESAKGKSVS
-170 DVSSVLR
+170 DVSSTLR

-191 GKNHDIKITR
+191 GKTHDIKITR

-206 KPVPYYGI
+206 KPVPYFGL
-214 VNNGIGYIKLN
+214 VDGDFGYIKLN
-225 EFTQKSSDE
+225 EFTQNSAAD
-234 VIAAFNSLK
+234 VTAAFNSLK
-243 NSGKLKGVVLDLRG
+243 NQNKNLKGVVLDLRG

-269 VNIFVNPGEL
+269 VNIFMNSGEL

-284 GKVAEKNTKHYTRKA
+284 GKVAEKNTKHYTRKSP
-299 VLDKDIPVAV
+299 VDKNIPVAV

-373 AIDYSHRD
+373 ALDYSHRD

-394 TAFKTRHGRT
+394 TAFKTRNGRT

-419 DYISNISVA
+419 EYMSNISVA
-428 LLQKNLIFDFVT
+428 LLQKNLVFDYVT
-440 DYYYKHKTILP
+440 DFYYKHKDIAP
-451 ASQFRVTDEIYND
+451 ASQFRVTDDIYND
-464 FKQYI
+464 FKNYI
-469 ANKEYEYSTNTEK
+469 STKEYEYSTNTEK
-482 TLKLLRETAQEEKY
+482 TLKILREKAKEEKY
-496 LTAIESEL
+496 LEAIEKEL
-504 ADLEKKL
+504 SDLEKKL

-516 VDLDKNKDEV
+516 VDLDKNKEEV

-531 AEILTR
+531 SEILTR

-545 EGMLKYDTVLTK
+545 EGMLKYDNVLHK
-557 AVEVLS
+557 AIKVLS
-563 NPSQYNSILKK
+563 NKEEYNKILKK

>member
-1 MHHCKALQNK
+1 MRKIA
-11 NTTFCVI
+11 I
-18 QLLILQK
+18 IA
-25 MIKKTLLIALILT
+25 IALF

-45 QQPQTANDKS
+45 QQPQINNDKA
-55 FEISKNLEIFAEVYK
+55 FEISKNLEIFADVYK
-70 KLHLNYV
+70 NLHLNYV

-85 MKTAIDAMLG
+85 MKTAIDAMLA

-110 DVKLQIYGQY
+110 DVKLQIFGQY
-120 GGIGSVVSQRGDYV
+120 GGIGSMVSLRGDYV
-134 VISEPYD
+134 IISEPYE

-158 INGESAKGKTVS
+158 INGESAKGKSVS
-170 DVSSVLR
+170 DVSSTLR

-191 GKNHDIKITR
+191 GKTHDIKITR

-206 KPVPYYGI
+206 KPVPYFGL
-214 VNNGIGYIKLN
+214 VDGDFGYIKLN
-225 EFTQKSSDE
+225 EFTQNSAAD
-234 VIAAFNSLK
+234 VTAAFNSLK
-243 NSGKLKGVVLDLRG
+243 NQNKNLKGVVLDLRG

-269 VNIFVNPGEL
+269 VNIFMNSGEL

-284 GKVAEKNTKHYTRKA
+284 GKVAEKNTKHYTRKSP
-299 VLDKDIPVAV
+299 VDKNIPVAV

-373 AIDYSHRD
+373 ALDYSHRD

-394 TAFKTRHGRT
+394 TAFKTRNGRT

-419 DYISNISVA
+419 EYMSNISVA
-428 LLQKNLIFDFVT
+428 LLQKNLVFDYVT
-440 DYYYKHKTILP
+440 DFYYKHKDIAP
-451 ASQFRVTDEIYND
+451 ASQFRVTDDIYND
-464 FKQYI
+464 FKNYI
-469 ANKEYEYSTNTEK
+469 STKEYEYSTNTEK
-482 TLKLLRETAQEEKY
+482 TLKILREKAKEEKY
-496 LTAIESEL
+496 LEAIEKEL
-504 ADLEKKL
+504 SDLEKKL

-516 VDLDKNKDEV
+516 VDLDKNKEEV

-531 AEILTR
+531 SEILTR

-545 EGMLKYDTVLTK
+545 EGMLKYDNVLHK
-557 AVEVLS
+557 AIKVLS
-563 NPSQYNSILKK
+563 NKEEYNKILKK

>member
-1 MHHCKALQNK
+1 MRKIA
-11 NTTFCVI
+11 I
-18 QLLILQK
+18 
-25 MIKKTLLIALILT
+25 IALALF

-45 QQPQTANDKS
+45 QQPQINNDKA
-55 FEISKNLEIFAEVYK
+55 FEISKNLEIFADVYK
-70 KLHLNYV
+70 NLHLNYV

-85 MKTAIDAMLG
+85 MKTAIDAMLA

-110 DVKLQIYGQY
+110 DVKLQIFGQY

-134 VISEPYD
+134 IISEPYE

-170 DVSSVLR
+170 DVSSILR

-206 KPVPYYGI
+206 KPVPYFGL
-214 VNNGIGYIKLN
+214 VDGNFGYIKLN
-225 EFTQKSSDE
+225 EFTQNSAAD
-234 VIAAFNSLK
+234 VTVAFNSLK
-243 NSGKLKGVVLDLRG
+243 SQNKNLKGVVLDLRG

-269 VNIFVNPGEL
+269 VNIFMNSGEL

-284 GKVAEKNTKHYTRKA
+284 GKVAEKNTKHYTRKTP
-299 VLDKDIPVAV
+299 VDREIPVAV

-373 AIDYSHRD
+373 ALDYSHRD
-381 ENGRAVKVPDSLK
+381 ENGRAIKVPDSLK
-394 TAFKTRHGRT
+394 TAFKTRNGRT
-404 VYDGFGIEPDVEVEP
+404 VYDGFGIEPDIDVEP
-419 DYISNISVA
+419 EYISNISVA
-428 LLQKNLIFDFVT
+428 LLQKNLVFDYVT
-440 DYYYKHKTILP
+440 DFYYKHKEIAS
-451 ASQFRVTDEIYND
+451 ASQFRVTDDIYND
-464 FKQYI
+464 FKNFI
-469 ANKEYEYSTNTEK
+469 STKEYEYSTNTEK
-482 TLKLLRETAQEEKY
+482 TLKMLRETAKEEKY
-496 LTAIESEL
+496 LSAIEKEL
-504 ADLEKKL
+504 SDLEKKL

-516 VDLDKNKDEV
+516 VDLDKNKEEV

-545 EGMLKYDTVLTK
+545 EGMLKYDNVLHK
-557 AVEVLS
+557 AIEVLS
-563 NPSQYNSILKK
+563 DKDGYNKILKK